1 MEDDSFTKELLEN
14 VASLEKHLGLSDGFF
29 LRLREE
35 DDWSFII
42 KIHALVETAFT
53 RLLEALVGPN
63 LAKFVNTLD
72 LSGGRHSKLELLRLL
87 GDADSINVRFVRGL
101 SRIRNRLVHNIT
113 HVGFV
118 IADYVSGLSAQD
130 ADLFHSETCVIF
142 YNEKASASDRG
153 KQRAAIL
160 AHPKSFIWRTALF
173 FLAETSI
180 RIDTQRL
187 KTEAEEHEREILTSQ
202 VEVARRIIMN
212 LGSSSPVAGAGQNYA
227 LTAYQNLLKEYSAR
241 DDGAN
246 KPERLANDKKD
257 DDEQVEENHSAA

>member
-1 MEDDSFTKELLEN
+1 MDDDNFTKELLEN

-42 KIHALVETAFT
+42 KTHALVETAFT
-53 RLLEALVGPN
+53 RLLEGLVGPS

-87 GDADSINVRFVRGL
+87 GDTDSIDVRFVRGL

-130 ADLFHSETCVIF
+130 ANLFVTETCVIF
-142 YNEKASASDRG
+142 YNQKASSSDRER
-153 KQRAAIL
+153 QRAAVL
-160 AHPKSFIWRTALF
+160 ARPKLFIWRTALF
-173 FLAETSI
+173 FLSLTSI
-180 RIDTQRL
+180 RIDTQRM
-187 KTEAEEHEREILTSQ
+187 KTENEERERKILTRQ
-202 VEVARRIIMN
+202 VETAHRLILN
-212 LGSSSPVAGAGQNYA
+212 LESSSSIVGVTQNHA
-227 LTAYQNLLKEYSAR
+227 LTAYQDFLKEQSSR
-241 DDGAN
+241 TTN
-246 KPERLANDKKD
+246 PKES
-257 DDEQVEENHSAA
+257 EQK